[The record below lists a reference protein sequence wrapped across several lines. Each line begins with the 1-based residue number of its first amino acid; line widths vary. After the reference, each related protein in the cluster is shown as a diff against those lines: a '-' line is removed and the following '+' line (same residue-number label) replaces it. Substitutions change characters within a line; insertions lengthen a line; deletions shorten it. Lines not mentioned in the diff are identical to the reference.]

1 MPAIEALRVSSPS
14 NAAAFGPSSK
24 KNYQKIN
31 SDPSLVANR
40 KSASVTR
47 ESTGSRTSSVNSK
60 KTNLVLHTI
69 EQPDGGVIGFL
80 AESDEIPLISPTET
94 KTTKK

>member
-1 MPAIEALRVSSPS
+1 MPAIEALRISSPS
-14 NAAAFGPSSK
+14 NAAFGNPR

-31 SDPSLVANR
+31 SDPSLVSSSR

-47 ESTGSRTSSVNSK
+47 EATGSRNSSATK
-60 KTNLVLHTI
+60 KSSNLVLHTI

-80 AESDEIPLISPTET
+80 AESGDIPATEN
-94 KTTKK
+94 KNAKK